1 MAAHGK
7 GHRQVTLIRHPD
19 AGKQFHGM
27 TDRRP
32 HSFICIHWD
41 TAGFDCGQESVTPG
55 RVYPHHVVMPSS
67 KYVGGS
73 LDIVNHM
80 RYFFCRKQGCAQ
92 ILQGPVIPDV
102 ETS

>member
-7 GHRQVTLIRHPD
+7 GHRKVALIRHSD

-32 HSFICIHWD
+32 HSFICILWD
-41 TAGFDCGQESVTPG
+41 TAGFDCGQESVPSG
-55 RVYPHHVVMPSS
+55 GIDPDHVVVPAA

-73 LDIVNHM
+73 LDIVKHLG
-80 RYFFCRKQGCAQ
+80 YFFFRKQ
-92 ILQGPVIPDV
+92 
-102 ETS
+102 